1 MDAVRRFTRRVLL
14 ASGALVAVAAATG
27 PLWAWA
33 RPDRAWGFALGAA
46 ASMVRFAWSVHLA
59 RGLAWSG
66 RSRYAASRTAGL
78 VPLAAALAVA
88 GTVERVD
95 LAATAV
101 GVFLATAAA
110 LIASAFELREQPVIG
125 GTRGTRGTQCSI
137 APNDR
142 AADRKDSEG
151 N

>member
-1 MDAVRRFTRRVLL
+1 MDAVRRFTRGVLL

-46 ASMVRFAWSVHLA
+46 ASLVRFAWSVHLA

-88 GTVERVD
+88 GTSDRID

-101 GVFLATAAA
+101 GVFLATVSSVIAGLLVTREAA
-110 LIASAFELREQPVIG
+110 
-125 GTRGTRGTQCSI
+125 RG
-137 APNDR
+137 DDLED
-142 AADRKDSEG
+142 AA
-151 N
+151 